1 MPLETKILVG
11 FRPGIVAVPA
21 ASLLFFRA
29 KLQLVESTQRLS
41 RTDEVPAELEGT
53 FPSLKDIETGTGGF
67 DVVNE
72 PPPGSAKK
80 RGA

>member
-11 FRPGIVAVPA
+11 FRLGIVAVLA

-53 FPSLKDIETGTGGF
+53 FPSL
-67 DVVNE
+67 
-72 PPPGSAKK
+72 
-80 RGA
+80 